1 MVLDPGRGHQLWKL
15 HRYRSTDFAQE
26 EPSMTSPVISLRM
39 LVGLKRLDHDPL
51 EDAGEDSGGAITCP
65 AMGDEPT

>member
-1 MVLDPGRGHQLWKL
+1 MG
-15 HRYRSTDFAQE
+15 
-26 EPSMTSPVISLRM
+26 SPVISLRM

-65 AMGDEPT
+65 AMGDEPI